1 MTFTQGYIQVYTGE
15 GNGNTAAALGLA
27 LRAAGAGLKVYIARF
42 TMSGEENDTKV
53 LSRYADRITVES
65 FPRGRFIMDAPSAE
79 DVATARRAVQ
89 AVRRAL
95 TAGGYQVVIME
106 EVNAAAAD
114 GLFPVEEILDLMAR
128 KPASV
133 ELVITGPGADPRV
146 IDRADLVTAVKAV
159 KH

>member
-1 MTFTQGYIQVYTGE
+1 MPFKKGYIQVYTGE
-15 GNGNTAAALGLA
+15 GNGNTSAALGLA

-42 TMSGEENDTKV
+42 VRSGDENAIKA

-65 FPRGRFIMDAPSAE
+65 FPRGQVMMGGPSAE
-79 DVATARRAVQ
+79 DAATAERGLR

-95 TAGGYQVVIME
+95 TAGGYQVVILE

-114 GLFPVEEILDLMAR
+114 GLIPVEELLDLMAR

-133 ELVITGPGADPRV
+133 ELVITGPGADPRI